1 MDVEEIVEYEHG
13 SQKQQDR
20 AKEILEKCPD
30 YVVDDR
36 LIFAFPSLEMTEGG
50 IVAQYLLSRRTRTN
64 KKYVVLELEV
74 ERDYLVGSVEPYKKW
89 VLQDNIDNTLDVAEK
104 YVDSLIPLSQWNNQY
119 EEAEVL
125 INKKIPLNRI
135 EIVGD

>member
-1 MDVEEIVEYEHG
+1 MNTD

-125 INKKIPLNRI
+125 INKKIPPNRI